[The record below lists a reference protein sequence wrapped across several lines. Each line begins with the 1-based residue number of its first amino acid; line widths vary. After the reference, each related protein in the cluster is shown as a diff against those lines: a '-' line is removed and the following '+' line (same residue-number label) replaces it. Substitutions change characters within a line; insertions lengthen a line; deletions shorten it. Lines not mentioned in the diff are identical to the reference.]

1 MVCDCIL
8 CHVIFKALFWKFL
21 CNLICMMWLK
31 FPTKIFSGLV
41 QETADVLQSVE
52 IVTSSGDW
60 CTLSKEREELAY
72 SYRTSPFQKM
82 KHVAAIVA
90 ATFQLTPCPNA
101 RQRQK
106 LFLDRYL
113 PSTFCYACYRL
124 RNCNS
129 APDIPCCTT
138 HSRLV

>member
-1 MVCDCIL
+1 MSLECYPTSWLSLSDASRNAIATQHADVCI
-8 CHVIFKALFWKFL
+8 
-21 CNLICMMWLK
+21 M
-31 FPTKIFSGLV
+31 
-41 QETADVLQSVE
+41 ETADVLQSVE

-60 CTLSKEREELAY
+60 CILSKEREELAY

>member
-1 MVCDCIL
+1 MNAGADGQVCVSLGFSRSVCL
-8 CHVIFKALFWKFL
+8 GNYQHKEEFC
-21 CNLICMMWLK
+21 
-31 FPTKIFSGLV
+31 FPAGDFYKM
-41 QETADVLQSVE
+41 ETADVLQSVE
-52 IVTSSGDW
+52 IITSSGDW
-60 CTLSKEREELAY
+60 CILSKEREELAY

-113 PSTFCYACYRL
+113 SGQVPSFHFLLCML
-124 RNCNS
+124 
-129 APDIPCCTT
+129 
-138 HSRLV
+138 